1 MQRLAVLAGILLSLS
16 AATASAEYPDRV
28 VRIIVPLAA
37 GGGADIITRIVA
49 DKLSEKLGQQF
60 IVENRTGGGTTIGTK
75 AVVAAPPDGYT
86 LLMGQSSL
94 AITTALNKNLGYDVT
109 KDLTPIVNVVVGPNA
124 LMVNPK
130 VPAKSLKEFIAFAKA
145 APDGVVFSSAGTGT
159 PSHLGAELFRSMTGI
174 KIVHV
179 PARGMNPAILDVVAG
194 NVQAVF
200 AGLPAAISEARAG
213 HVRLIAVSEKK
224 RASLSPEV
232 PTIAEA
238 GLPGY
243 DISNWTGLLGPAG
256 LDRAIVEKL
265 NTAVIAILNDPA
277 MKARL
282 EKIGFEQVDGTP
294 EEFARQLKH
303 DVDRWSALVR
313 SAGIHTN

>member
-1 MQRLAVLAGILLSLS
+1 MRPRSLLVGLLLWLAPQS
-16 AATASAEYPDRV
+16 AQADYPDRV
-28 VRIIVPLAA
+28 VRVIVPLAA
-37 GGGADIITRIVA
+37 GGGADIITRLVA
-49 DKLSEKLGQQF
+49 DKLSQHFGQQF
-60 IVENRTGGGTTIGTK
+60 VVENRTGGGTAIGTK
-75 AVVAAPPDGYT
+75 AVIAAAPDGYT

-109 KDLTPIVNVVVGPNA
+109 RDLTPIVNIVVGPNA
-124 LMVNPK
+124 LMLNPK
-130 VPAKSLKEFIAFAKA
+130 VPAQSLKEFIAFAKA
-145 APDGVVFSSAGTGT
+145 APDGIIFSSAGTGT

-174 KIVHV
+174 KYVHV
-179 PARGMNPAILDVVAG
+179 PSRGMNPAIMDVVAG

-200 AGLPAAISEARAG
+200 AGLPAAIEEARAG

-224 RASLSPEV
+224 RSSLSPDV

-238 GLPGY
+238 GLPGF

-265 NTAVIAILNDPA
+265 NKAVMQALNDPA

-282 EKIGFEQVDGTP
+282 EKIGFERVTGTP
-294 EEFARQLKH
+294 EEFAQQLVH
-303 DVDRWSALVR
+303 DVKRWSDLVR
-313 SAGIHTN
+313 SAGIQTN